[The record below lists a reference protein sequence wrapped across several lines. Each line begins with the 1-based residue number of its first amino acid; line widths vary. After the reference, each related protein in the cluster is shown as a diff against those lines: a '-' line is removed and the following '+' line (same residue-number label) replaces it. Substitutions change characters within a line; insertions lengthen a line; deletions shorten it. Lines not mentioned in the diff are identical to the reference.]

1 MRPSHRQHSLDS
13 GKVTF
18 AKGKAGTNT
27 KFTQMGWRSRPWNGD
42 HIVLLVQQ
50 PGDGQTGSTYTQI
63 GRQITEG
70 RCQANVFRQVRFLK
84 ARVFLQKRHRCCFG
98 GVIWLVCQQ

>member
-1 MRPSHRQHSLDS
+1 MCPSHRQHSLDS

-18 AKGKAGTNT
+18 AKGKAGTST
-27 KFTQMGWRSRPWNGD
+27 KFTQMGWRSRPRNGD

-50 PGDGQTGSTYTQI
+50 PGDGQTGSTDTQI

-70 RCQANVFRQVRFLK
+70 LCQSKDFLQVNFLK
-84 ARVFLQKRHRCCFG
+84 ARDFHKKPNRCRFC
-98 GVIWLVCQQ
+98 GVMLLVCQ